1 VFSTLAAV
9 DGMVIRAERGGKL
22 VVEDGPIEG
31 PELLR
36 ICQQIIRDDASLKDQ
51 RAQDKLMR
59 WLRLRARSEVRGDDL
74 SDILR
79 DLGVPRTTFYPRTT
93 ALALRVVAY
102 LNAYS
107 HAQPPVAPRCNKA
120 NQAS

>member
-79 DLGVPRTTFYPRTT
+79 DLGVPRSPYDRARAARRRLPQCLFSRST
-93 ALALRVVAY
+93 ARGSPL
-102 LNAYS
+102 
-107 HAQPPVAPRCNKA
+107 Q
-120 NQAS
+120 